1 MAHLSEA
8 ELVRATGAGRAE
20 IERAAAHLAT
30 CPACRALAAGLLHDR
45 TLPATRQV
53 PLRTLLELAGFERQ
67 AAIERL
73 MARAELADLRRQSRA
88 AQKERVAFRS
98 RTSHTSVF
106 VDLLLAALRAPQPK
120 DEAEF
125 LSSLAVLAAQRM
137 EEKRN
142 TAAFKNDLLGM
153 VWTET
158 ANARRIHGEWTHAQA
173 ALLRAEQHLA
183 SGTASP
189 YGKARWLSILASLR
203 IDQGAR
209 AEGMAHLEECR
220 GLYEREGDWPLVART
235 VIKMAY
241 CLVDDDPERSLVLLN
256 QANVLVPAA
265 DATLLW
271 HVLSLRTECFINLR
285 RMDDALGAFREAERL
300 RPLQHQPRAR
310 LRASF
315 TAGRLLEALGRAREA
330 EPLFDEALSGD
341 LHHGLYKDALLDLLY
356 FFGFLVRLSAAQRA
370 VDLSL
375 RTLAEIERQDS
386 MIHEQLRSVWTSLI
400 DAAREQSLDERTL
413 EETREYL
420 RTHWKYPAPSAPA
433 FAHEERLP
441 ATPSLALPVRDEKLV
456 TPLLTRALWSRLR
469 SETRRRQQE
478 EVADSPEC
486 HTEGF
491 AELLLAELRAAPS
504 RDEAEF
510 IASLA
515 LRAAEGI
522 AAPAAFREDFLAQVW
537 TEIANVR
544 RIAAEWTHARAALRK
559 AGEHLS
565 KGSGDALPAGRRQS
579 IAASLSADQGRRSEA
594 VAILEHC
601 VALYEKEEAWP
612 LVARTIVKMAHV
624 LIDIEPE
631 RALAL
636 AEKALPLIPAHD
648 AVLRWL
654 AESIRT
660 ESLIELGQIG
670 RALQAFQIAESLRAS
685 QARADAGRRS
695 NFTAARLLEAL
706 GYLREAEQLF
716 EAVIAEGFEREAY
729 REAFLDILY
738 LFGLHIRRGSTE
750 KAVALCRFAIARL
763 DLFDVGHEQLR
774 TVWVE
779 LRDAA
784 MRRAIR
790 VESLAEV
797 REFVQVHWKTPAAKV
812 PRFSLR

>member
-1 MAHLSEA
+1 
-8 ELVRATGAGRAE
+8 
-20 IERAAAHLAT
+20 
-30 CPACRALAAGLLHDR
+30 
-45 TLPATRQV
+45 
-53 PLRTLLELAGFERQ
+53 
-67 AAIERL
+67 
-73 MARAELADLRRQSRA
+73 
-88 AQKERVAFRS
+88 
-98 RTSHTSVF
+98 
-106 VDLLLAALRAPQPK
+106 
-120 DEAEF
+120 
-125 LSSLAVLAAQRM
+125 
-137 EEKRN
+137 
-142 TAAFKNDLLGM
+142 M

-158 ANARRIHGEWTHAQA
+158 GNARRIHGEWTHAQA

-183 SGTASP
+183 SGTSSP

-203 IDQGAR
+203 VDQGAR
-209 AEGMAHLEECR
+209 AEAMAHLEECR

-241 CLVDDDPERSLVLLN
+241 CVVDDDPERSLVLLN
-256 QANVLVPAA
+256 QANVLVPSA

-271 HVLSLRTECFINLR
+271 HAVSLRTECFINLR
-285 RMDDALGAFREAERL
+285 RIDDALGAFREAERL
-300 RPLQHQPRAR
+300 RPLQDQPRAR

-315 TAGRLLEALGRAREA
+315 TAGRLLEALGRVREA
-330 EPLFDEALSGD
+330 EALFDEALTGD

-356 FFGFLVRLSAAQRA
+356 LFGFLVRGGAPERA

-375 RTLAEIERQDS
+375 RTLDEIERQDS
-386 MIHEQLRSVWTSLI
+386 VIHEQLRSVWTSLI
-400 DAAREQSLDERTL
+400 GAAREQSLGERTL

-420 RTHWKYPAPSAPA
+420 RAHWKYPAPSAPA

-441 ATPSLALPVRDEKLV
+441 ATPSLALPVGDERLV

-469 SETRRRQQE
+469 CETRRRQQE
-478 EVADSPEC
+478 QVTESPEC
-486 HTEGF
+486 HTEDF
-491 AELLLAELRAAPS
+491 AELLLGELRAAPS

-515 LRAAEGI
+515 LRAAEAM

-544 RIAAEWTHARAALRK
+544 RIAAEWNHARAALRK

-565 KGSGDALPAGRRQS
+565 KGSGDALLAGRRQS

-601 VALYEKEEAWP
+601 LALYEKEEAWP
-612 LVARTIVKMAHV
+612 LVARTTVKMAHV

-631 RALAL
+631 RAQAL

-660 ESLIELGQIG
+660 ESLIELGHLG
-670 RALQAFQIAESLRAS
+670 RELQAFQIAESLRAS
-685 QARADAGRRS
+685 QARPDAGRRS

-706 GYLREAEQLF
+706 GHVREAEQLF

-738 LFGLHIRRGSTE
+738 LFGLHIRQDATE
-750 KAVALCRFAIARL
+750 KAVALCRLALARL

-774 TVWVE
+774 NLWME

-784 MRRAIR
+784 MRRAIHL
-790 VESLAEV
+790 ESLAEV
-797 REFVQVHWKTPAAKV
+797 REFLKVHWKTPAAKP
-812 PRFSLR
+812 PRFSVRER